1 MNSTFKSALT
11 DKTDVSDIGVTSM
24 NTFESTYNIVICYLL
39 MKNEK
44 ECKLYLTLLKQQLYH
59 KYKNQYAALV
69 A

>member
-1 MNSTFKSALT
+1 MSNTFKSALT
-11 DKTDVSDIGVTSM
+11 DKTDMSDIGVTSM

-44 ECKLYLTLLKQQLYH
+44 ECKLYLTLLKQQLPH
-59 KYKNQYAALV
+59 KYKNQHAELV